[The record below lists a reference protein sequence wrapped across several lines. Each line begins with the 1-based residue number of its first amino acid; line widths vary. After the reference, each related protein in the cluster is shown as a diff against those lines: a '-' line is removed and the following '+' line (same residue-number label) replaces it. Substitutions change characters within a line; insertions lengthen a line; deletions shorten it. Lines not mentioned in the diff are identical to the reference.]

1 MTHFRKS
8 STHRNG
14 FLRVEEKTASFSFG
28 SRGSNSTDGLTE
40 DMDRAI
46 EVGAW
51 RRVGGAGKVGKEEIA
66 GSATAS
72 VGKDKVCS
80 IRADGKDHI
89 AGMVAANRGIR
100 VCRQVIEKHVTG
112 FVGVFGGSSLTVGNF
127 VQRDNDGGI
136 ATTGVI
142 EEETGDLLHMLDTE
156 FVEKRGNVLNR
167 KLNLLTVHGGGPEMR
182 GMLRFEGRWMTQG
195 EKCQII
201 LCYRTGVGQY
211 CE

>member
-1 MTHFRKS
+1 MEYHLKAVDDHFSKS

-14 FLRVEEKTASFSFG
+14 FLSVEEKTAGFIFG

-142 EEETGDLLHMLDTE
+142 EEICCTRLIPSLLRSGEMSE
-156 FVEKRGNVLNR
+156 FAS
-167 KLNLLTVHGGGPEMR
+167 
-182 GMLRFEGRWMTQG
+182 
-195 EKCQII
+195 
-201 LCYRTGVGQY
+201 
-211 CE
+211 